1 MKRNSEDGDLYTDS
15 GQTLYGSFSAV
26 SKPMFAAKYS
36 LEWWIL
42 IEKQMGKREI
52 LVYEIRKIDYY
63 QYILGEKTNVG
74 RGLAESRL
82 WSIYILR

>member
-1 MKRNSEDGDLYTDS
+1 MKKNSEDGDLYTDS

-52 LVYEIRKIDYY
+52 LVCEIRKIDYY
-63 QYILGEKTNVG
+63 QYFCPEK
-74 RGLAESRL
+74 L
-82 WSIYILR
+82 